1 MRNMSGSSSGGFIH
15 GILIGGGV
23 VFFVAGLLIVA
34 GIPGGILGP
43 AAGGAGNGTTPA
55 GTTRTT
61 ENTPTATPTATTTTT
76 TQPTKTTE
84 TTETTAS
91 TTPTPTTTTTTTTTT
106 TQTSA
111 PSKTVR
117 YRVNVGGRRLPA
129 ANGGPDWLADGENN
143 PIRFGNARI
152 SGSHTNQTN
161 DPMAMTPAVPKGT
174 PEAVF
179 QSRRYDADVKN
190 DHSDDAEMQYRFP
203 VQSGTYE
210 VRLYFV
216 ESYFDDSGWNDYQKE
231 GPRKFDVQVEG
242 KRVLHNY
249 DMYREL
255 GHDRGTMKSYTVTVR
270 DGVLNV
276 KFLHGKED
284 PMLSGIEIVRV
295 NEGNVNKDR
304 GDSDGTD
311 DRSWSS
317 ATVEQPLLA
326 VATDS
331 GIEAT

>member
-1 MRNMSGSSSGGFIH
+1 MSGSSSGGFIH

-23 VFFVAGLLIVA
+23 VFFVAGLVIVA

-55 GTTRTT
+55 GTTQTT
-61 ENTPTATPTATTTTT
+61 GTPTETTPTATTTTT
-76 TQPTKTTE
+76 AQPTTTTETEE
-84 TTETTAS
+84 TTETT
-91 TTPTPTTTTTTTTTT
+91 TPTTTATTATTTR
-106 TQTSA
+106 TSA

-117 YRVNVGGRRLPA
+117 YRVNVGGRRLQA
-129 ANGGPDWLADGENN
+129 SDGGPDWLADGENN
-143 PIRFGNARI
+143 PTRFGNARI
-152 SGSHTNQTN
+152 SGSHTNQTD
-161 DPMAMTPAVPKGT
+161 DPMTMTPAVPKGT

-179 QSRRYDADVKN
+179 QSRRYDADVKD
-190 DHSDDAEMQYRFP
+190 DHSDDREMQYRFP

-216 ESYFDDSGWNDYQKE
+216 ESYFDDSGWNDYEKG
-231 GPRKFDVQVEG
+231 GPRKFDVEVEG
-242 KRVLHNY
+242 KRVLHKY
-249 DMYREL
+249 DMYKEL
-255 GHDRGTMKSYTVTVR
+255 GHDRGTMKSFTVTVR

-276 KFLHGKED
+276 KFLHDKED

-311 DRSWSS
+311 DRSLSRT
-317 ATVEQPLLA
+317 AANQPLLA
-326 VATDS
+326 AVTDS
-331 GIEAT
+331 GLEAA

>member
-23 VFFVAGLLIVA
+23 VFFVAGIVIVA

-43 AAGGAGNGTTPA
+43 AAGGANDRTTPPA

-61 ENTPTATPTATTTTT
+61 QTPTEATSTATTTTT
-76 TQPTKTTE
+76 AQPTKTTE
-84 TTETTAS
+84 TTKTTTSPPTTA
-91 TTPTPTTTTTTTTTT
+91 TTTTATTT
-106 TQTSA
+106 TQTST

-129 ANGGPDWLADGENN
+129 SDGGMDWLADSENN
-143 PIRFGNARI
+143 PARFGNARV

-161 DPMAMTPAVPKGT
+161 DPMARTPAVPKGT

-179 QSRRYDADVKN
+179 QSRRYDADVKD
-190 DHSDDAEMQYRFP
+190 DHSDDVEMQYRFP
-203 VQSGTYE
+203 VRSGQYE

-216 ESYFDDSGWNDYQKE
+216 ESYFDDSGWNDYKE
-231 GPRKFDVQVEG
+231 NGPRKFDVEIEG
-242 KRVLHNY
+242 KRVLHHY
-249 DMYREL
+249 DMYKEL

-276 KFLHGKED
+276 KFLHEKED
-284 PMLSGIEIVRV
+284 PMLSGIEIVRA
-295 NEGNVNKDR
+295 NDGNVNGKQ

-311 DRSWSS
+311 DRSWSR
-317 ATVEQPLLA
+317 TTPDQPLLA

-331 GIEAT
+331 GFEAA